1 MLRQKLKKLSVLLD
15 ISVPVETEP
24 GVFQTRLTHPKLK
37 GELSFV
43 HSAEVGR
50 DEILKALDENVIGH
64 MFDLVKTV
72 GELVNGK
79 PKEPTAASATTS
91 SAGKS

>member
-1 MLRQKLKKLSVLLD
+1 MLRQKLRRLSVLLD
-15 ISVPVETEP
+15 ISDPVETEP

-37 GELSFV
+37 GELTFV
-43 HSAEVGR
+43 HSAELGR

-64 MFDLVKTV
+64 VFDLVRSV

-79 PKEPTAASATTS
+79 PQKPTS
-91 SAGKS
+91 SSSTSSSSGKG

>member
-1 MLRQKLKKLSVLLD
+1 MLRQKLRKLSVLLD
-15 ISVPVETEP
+15 ISDPVETEP

-43 HSAEVGR
+43 HSAELGR

-64 MFDLVKTV
+64 MFDLVKSV
-72 GELVNGK
+72 KEIVNGK
-79 PKEPTAASATTS
+79 PQKPPTATTTS
-91 SAGKS
+91 SSSGKG